1 MSARRTHVAIGIAAL
16 AVCAVPAGYAQTYPV
31 KPVRLIVPWSAGSG
45 TDLMSRSL
53 ASRMGEALGQQV
65 IVDNRGGA
73 GALIGSE
80 VAAKSAPDGYTMY
93 IGGSVSM
100 AISPALYTK
109 VAYDPIRDFAPV
121 SLVSQFF
128 NALSVHPSI
137 PAKNVKELIAIGRSR
152 PGALLMGSAGN
163 GSTSHLAG
171 ELFKKMTGVS
181 MTHVPYKSG
190 GQLVVGVVS
199 GESHL
204 SFSPVSTALT
214 HMKSGKLRT
223 LGVTSAKRLPSLP
236 DVPTI
241 AETVP
246 GYEFGGW
253 QAVFVPA
260 GTSPDH
266 VRRLNA
272 AVLKAINTA
281 EFREYLAKEGS
292 ELVGSAPEQLATFLR
307 AEVTKNAELIRS
319 AGIKA
324 E

>member
-1 MSARRTHVAIGIAAL
+1 VKGSIQRWALVSAIFAAST
-16 AVCAVPAGYAQTYPV
+16 AGAQTYPA
-31 KPVRLIVPWSAGSG
+31 KTVRLIVPWSAGSG
-45 TDLMSRSL
+45 TDLMARSL
-53 ASRMGEALGQQV
+53 AAKMTEALGQQV

-73 GALIGSE
+73 GATIGSE
-80 VAAKSAPDGYTMY
+80 LAAKSPPDGYTAY
-93 IGGSVSM
+93 IGGSVSL
-100 AISPALYTK
+100 AISPVLYAK
-109 VAYDPIRDFAPV
+109 VSYDPLKDFAPV
-121 SLVSQFF
+121 TLVSQFF
-128 NALSVHPSI
+128 NAVSVHPSV
-137 PAKNVKELIAIGRSR
+137 PVKNVKELIALGRARGSE
-152 PGALLMGSAGN
+152 LLMASAGN

-171 ELFKKMTGVS
+171 ELFKKMTKVN

-223 LGVTSAKRLPSLP
+223 LAVTAPKRLPSLSTL
-236 DVPTI
+236 PTV

-253 QAVFVPA
+253 QAVFLPA
-260 GTSPDH
+260 GANPEI

-272 AVLKAINTA
+272 AILKGINTT
-281 EFREYLAKEGS
+281 EFRDYLAKEGS
-292 ELVGSAPEQLATFLR
+292 ELVGSTPEELAAFLR
-307 AEVTKNAELIRS
+307 REVTKNAELIRS

>member
-1 MSARRTHVAIGIAAL
+1 
-16 AVCAVPAGYAQTYPV
+16 
-31 KPVRLIVPWSAGSG
+31 VRLIVPWSAGSG

-53 ASRMGEALGQQV
+53 ALRVGEALGQPIV
-65 IVDNRGGA
+65 VDNRGGA
-73 GALIGSE
+73 GAVIGSE
-80 VAAKSAPDGYTMY
+80 VAAKSPPDGYTAY

-100 AISPALYTK
+100 AISPVLYGK
-109 VAYDPIRDFAPV
+109 VGYDPLKDFAAV

-128 NALSVHPSI
+128 NALSVHPSV

-152 PGALLMGSAGN
+152 AGELLMGSAGS

-171 ELFKKMTGVS
+171 ELFKQMTGVR

-190 GQLVVGVVS
+190 GQLVTGVVS

-214 HMKSGKLRT
+214 HMKTGRLRT
-223 LGVTSAKRLPSLP
+223 LGVSSTTRLPSLP
-236 DVPTI
+236 DLPAI

-260 GTSPDH
+260 GTSPD
-266 VRRLNA
+266 VVKRLNA
-272 AVLKAINTA
+272 AILKGIHTA
-281 EFREYLAKEGS
+281 EFKDYLAKEGS
-292 ELVGSAPEQLATFLR
+292 ELVGSTPGELAAFLR
-307 AEVTKNAELIRS
+307 REVTRNAELIRS